1 MRKCSIRVASHALGV
16 VRQGAGTIGRMKSD
30 GESQSGVLCGGR
42 AGAYDRGGG
51 GLTAGEGGAR
61 DDAAGR
67 GVGRAEGVAS
77 VGGAGGASAGSGR
90 HGVPQCGTIEGVAL
104 GWSGVAAVFAL
115 ALVVRL
121 IVDWQ
126 TRDVAT
132 VRHLIGDAAG
142 YVAWAR
148 RIARGAIMGDRAF
161 YQAPLYPYLIAVL
174 FKVFGAGVGAI
185 RIAQAVAG
193 AAGCAMLAMAGAR
206 LFDRRVGWIAGFMM
220 ALYAPG
226 IFYDG
231 IVQKAAL
238 ASLLTGALVVC
249 VAWCHSKMR
258 ASRVAV
264 LGLVVGLLCLTR
276 ENALAWLVVLCMW
289 CACRGRGID
298 VGVRIRRA
306 GLLLAGALVALA
318 PALVHNVYVSG
329 EWSLTTFQAG
339 SNFYIGNSAGA
350 DGRYR
355 PLVRGHESP
364 EFERADATRL
374 AEEASGRSLAPHEV
388 SRYWFDRAWSDI
400 AADPVRWVKLLGA
413 KTLMAINA
421 YEVADVESLAVY
433 ARSSN
438 VLWGLARV
446 WHFGVL
452 FPLGVVG
459 MLLAWRR
466 RKPVGVYAALAV
478 VMVVGVAAFYVLGRY
493 RLPLVPILV
502 PFAAYGV
509 VGTLEAFRAR
519 RVVEFGGLVAAM
531 VALAVVSHLPV
542 HDRARLDAMAA
553 MNAGVAMA
561 RVGELEGATKLFE
574 HAVAVHPTSP
584 EANNNLAQALAL
596 SGRYEEAVAYYRRAL
611 AVDPDLMGAS
621 YNLGVALEHL
631 GRRKA
636 ALAAYR
642 DALRVDPRDPA
653 AKKAVERL
661 GQ

>member
-1 MRKCSIRVASHALGV
+1 M
-16 VRQGAGTIGRMKSD
+16 
-30 GESQSGVLCGGR
+30 SGGGR
-42 AGAYDRGGG
+42 ARVDDRGVGG
-51 GLTAGEGGAR
+51 SGRGDGGTPR
-61 DDAAGR
+61 GAAGR
-67 GVGRAEGVAS
+67 DAGHSEEIGPFGA
-77 VGGAGGASAGSGR
+77 AGGAPAEGGR
-90 HGVPQCGTIEGVAL
+90 PGKVPHGGTHESTTF
-104 GWSGVAAVFAL
+104 GWSGVAAVFAVAL
-115 ALVVRL
+115 AVRL

-142 YVAWAR
+142 YVAWAKH
-148 RIARGAIMGDRAF
+148 IAGGAVMGDRAF
-161 YQAPLYPYLIAVL
+161 YQAPLYPYLLAVL
-174 FKVFGAGVGAI
+174 FKLFGASVGVI
-185 RIAQAVAG
+185 RVAQAVGG
-193 AAGCAMLAMAGAR
+193 AVGCALLAMAGAR
-206 LFDRRVGWIAGFMM
+206 LFDRRVGWIAGLMM

-238 ASLLTGALVVC
+238 ASLLTCVLVAC
-249 VAWCHSKMR
+249 VAWCQANVR
-258 ASRVAV
+258 TWRVAV

-289 CACRGRGID
+289 CAVRGKGID
-298 VGVRIRRA
+298 VVVRLRRA
-306 GLLLAGALVALA
+306 GFVLVGALVALA
-318 PALVHNVYVSG
+318 PALVHNVYASN
-329 EWSLTTFQAG
+329 EWSVTTFQAG
-339 SNFYIGNSAGA
+339 SNFYIGNSAEA

-374 AEEASGRSLAPHEV
+374 AEEALGRSLTPHEV
-388 SRYWFDRAWSDI
+388 SRYWFGRAWSNV
-400 AADPVRWVKLLGA
+400 AADPVRWVRLLGV
-413 KTLMAINA
+413 KTLMVINA

-438 VLWGLARV
+438 VLWGLSRV

-459 MLLAWRR
+459 MVLAWRR
-466 RKPVGVYAALAV
+466 RKPVGVYAALGV
-478 VMVVGVAAFYVLGRY
+478 VMVAAVAAFYVLGRY

-509 VGTLEAFRAR
+509 VGVLEAFRAR
-519 RVVEFGGLVAAM
+519 RVIELGGLVLGM

-561 RVGELEGATKLFE
+561 RSGELGSATKLFE
-574 HAVAVHPTSP
+574 QAVAAHPTSP
-584 EANNNLAQALAL
+584 EANNNLAQARALA
-596 SGRYEEAVAYYRRAL
+596 GRYEEAVEYYRRAL

-642 DALRVDPRDPA
+642 DALRVNPGDAA

-661 GQ
+661 GG